1 MGGSCAYVFG
11 ELEEYVFSFSFLPFF
26 LPAILLLLSYVYVKP
41 TNTSAGFRTHSDSTH
56 QPETIYTVVLLT
68 DYIDGALLKRAIR
81 QSLSPDVKIV
91 GGNLTLSSSD
101 LAAEGAAKLALRR
114 LESWEEVWRTER
126 VREFLGSLRSE
137 GYEEW

>member
-41 TNTSAGFRTHSDSTH
+41 TNTAGFRTHSDSTH

-68 DYIDGALLKRAIR
+68 DYIDSALLKRAIR

-91 GGNLTLSSSD
+91 GGTLSSSD

-114 LESWEEVWRTER
+114 LESWEEVLRTER
-126 VREFLGSLRSE
+126 VREFLGSVRSE